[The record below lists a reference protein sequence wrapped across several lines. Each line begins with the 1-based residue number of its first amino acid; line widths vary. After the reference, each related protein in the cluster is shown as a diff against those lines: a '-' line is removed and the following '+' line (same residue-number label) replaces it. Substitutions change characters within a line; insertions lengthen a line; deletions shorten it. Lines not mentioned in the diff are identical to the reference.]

1 MNTPLFILLQSAA
14 GGQGGGSMLVWLIL
28 IMVVMWLLMI
38 RPQQKQAKKEREF
51 RENLKKGDRVSFSGV
66 IYGKVHEIAEHT
78 IDVEIA
84 NGVVVTVEKSM
95 VTPISE
101 QNSQQQTKK

>member
-51 RENLKKGDRVSFSGV
+51 RENLKKGDRVSFSGG
-66 IYGKVHEIAEHT
+66 IYGNVHEIAEDT